1 MIAMEVLRS
10 VDVPID
16 RRGHEFRYSRVRA
29 GAGAAILAA
38 LAVASIGFGRMQNSW
53 IAYYITGLILV
64 ALLIFHNLVTARF
77 RPTNWLVRMTDD
89 GLFIKFRS
97 YLNYRFSDQ
106 DHTVVLV
113 PYSEISS
120 AKLVKERQAIPDR
133 EEGNRRATT
142 TRTRRFI
149 ELELAGNSEQLA
161 NALASESKRVL
172 AKPTEGGSS
181 VSTRYQHLPA
191 QLAAPNLLRI
201 EWGVVPRAQILLDA
215 LTRHTL
221 VQTPAAVSKDFV
233 NLDKLSKAQQEARL
247 LELVE
252 SGDMMSAISI
262 ARQLYSYDLTA
273 AKQFVEELV
282 FSKSRPQRRTE
293 GQ

>member
-10 VDVPID
+10 ADVPIH

-29 GAGAAILAA
+29 GAGATILAA
-38 LAVASIGFGRMQNSW
+38 VALALIGFGRIQNSW
-53 IAYYITGLILV
+53 IAYYIAGLILV
-64 ALLIFHNLVTARF
+64 ALLMFHNLVTARF

-106 DHTVVLV
+106 DHTIVFV
-113 PYSEISS
+113 PYCEIGS
-120 AKLVKERQAIPDR
+120 AKLVKERQAIPDPD
-133 EEGNRRATT
+133 EGNRRATT

-161 NALASESKRVL
+161 NALAGESKRVL

-181 VSTRYQHLPA
+181 VSSQYQHLA
-191 QLAAPNLLRI
+191 VQLAAPNLLRI
-201 EWGVVPRAQILLDA
+201 EWGVVANAQTLLDA

-221 VQTPAAVSKDFV
+221 VQHPTAVSKNFV
-233 NLDKLSKAQQEARL
+233 NLDGLSREEQESRL
-247 LELVE
+247 LELAQ
-252 SGDMMSAISI
+252 SGDMIGAATM
-262 ARQLYSYDLTA
+262 ARTLYAYDLATA
-273 AKQFVEELV
+273 KNFVESLV
-282 FSKSRPQRRTE
+282 VKPVKR
-293 GQ
+293 G